1 MAISP
6 KLPTINQILTL
17 AIALAVISFVVKLLP
32 TNVQNL
38 FRV

>member
-17 AIALAVISFVVKLLP
+17 MIALVIIGFVVKMLP
-32 TNVQNL
+32 DQYRQY
-38 FRV
+38 FRI